1 MSGHVLTPLDG
12 SRFAEAAI
20 PFASAIASRAG
31 WNLHLLHVH
40 IPDPR
45 LEKVRSAAPRREE
58 GWARKGRDRALEA
71 RRAYLEGTVER
82 YGLRVGSLS
91 ALDAGGEGIPSTIC
105 RYAEELSSNL
115 IVMSTHGRTGV
126 ERVWLGS
133 VADALSRATC
143 VPVLLVRSAAEG
155 ARLRSMARVRQV
167 LIPLDTSPVA
177 ERILPRVLHLGSLLA
192 WSVRLLHVVPT
203 RILFGARSYPLMAG
217 DLMERH
223 RRATEYLRGV
233 AARFEERDIPVE
245 TMVVEDEDPARAIVS
260 AAEEHGVD
268 LVAMASHGR
277 GGLTRAI
284 LGSVTDGILSRS
296 RLPLLLG
303 GGGSDH

>member
-12 SRFAEAAI
+12 TRFAEAAL

-40 IPDPR
+40 IRDPR
-45 LEKVRSAAPRREE
+45 TDKVPLAVPRHGK
-58 GWARKGRDRALEA
+58 GWARRGGDRALEA

-91 ALDAGGEGIPSTIC
+91 ALDAGGDGIPTAIC
-105 RYAEELSSNL
+105 RYAEDLSSDL

-126 ERVWLGS
+126 ERLWLGS

-143 VPVLLVRSAAEG
+143 VPVLLVRSVAEG
-155 ARLRSMARVRQV
+155 GRLRSMAQVREALV
-167 LIPLDTSPVA
+167 PLDTSPVA
-177 ERILPRVLHLGSLLA
+177 ERILPRVLHLGSLLG

-217 DLMERH
+217 DLMER
-223 RRATEYLRGV
+223 RRRGEEYLRGV
-233 AARFEERDIPVE
+233 ARRFEEKGIPVE

-303 GGGSDH
+303 GGGSDP